1 MSAKLGFEGGWFENR
16 VFSSSLLFS
25 ELFPVSLR
33 IVASLTAGGAGG
45 EDFKEKWRKGQN
57 SASLLKQPGNSSRK
71 VIVSQSF
78 GLICS
83 IRDSSQ
89 VQETS
94 MPNPFTFWV
103 NPPPVRREGPEVCLP
118 KEKAHAV

>member
-45 EDFKEKWRKGQN
+45 GRFQREMEKRSKFSI
-57 SASLLKQPGNSSRK
+57 SA
-71 VIVSQSF
+71 
-78 GLICS
+78 
-83 IRDSSQ
+83 
-89 VQETS
+89 
-94 MPNPFTFWV
+94 
-103 NPPPVRREGPEVCLP
+103 
-118 KEKAHAV
+118 KAAWEQF